1 MGLVGSSAHA
11 EGRDISILLDFE
23 LRAIGTVN
31 LLETT
36 SLHCSE
42 VVFNPLRT
50 NKFYGDA
57 PNEIPLKELETRW
70 VYVRGRKTRVTVPVA
85 EGLPAAANPF
95 LQTCT
100 RQAVGLRVFWPASCA
115 FILLFRAR
123 PNGPAHPAAFRT
135 LACSS
140 AYASSTIEG

>member
-1 MGLVGSSAHA
+1 MGLVGSSAPA

-36 SLHCSE
+36 SLHCPE

-70 VYVRGRKTRVTVPVA
+70 VYVRDRKTRVTVPVA
-85 EGLPAAANPF
+85 EGFRRLLSPF

-100 RQAVGLRVFWPASCA
+100 GQAGSLLGVFCQLLVPSSSSFRLPIAPRAALYFPNRLPCSPA
-115 FILLFRAR
+115 LL
-123 PNGPAHPAAFRT
+123 H
-135 LACSS
+135 LQ
-140 AYASSTIEG
+140 